1 MRHVVELGKV
11 PCAQLPIKN
20 VHVLFDELLVHTTKG
35 EAHVTNF
42 ECLRGAVKQ
51 LLPYLQQIRQVMY
64 AIHKI

>member
-1 MRHVVELGKV
+1 
-11 PCAQLPIKN
+11 
-20 VHVLFDELLVHTTKG
+20 VHTTKG